1 MDKAAQVDQ
10 APSILLRDVRVFDGV
25 KPRLSSAKDVLVE
38 AGVIV
43 SITATPPQV
52 STEKSDN
59 SPEVDVVIDGAGR
72 TLMPGLIDAHTH
84 LSFAGISQVAALTG
98 NVYFLAIAT
107 AVAAEQTLLRGF
119 TSVRDLGGPVFG
131 IKQAIDAGLTR
142 GPRVYPS
149 GAFISQTGG
158 HGDFRLPFEVP
169 RGSHGQLSHSELLGG
184 AVIADGVP
192 EVLRGVR
199 EQLMLGASQI
209 KVMSG
214 GGVTSHYDPLDV
226 TQYTESE
233 MRAAVEAAEN
243 WGTYVAVHAYTARAV
258 QQAVRAGVRCIEHG
272 QLIDDE
278 TAALMAKQ
286 DVWWCLQPFLDDEDA
301 TPTQGASRFK
311 QLQVSD
317 GTDTAFELASKH
329 GINVAFGSDVLFSPT
344 LWRRQTHRLSK
355 LVRWMSPA
363 EVLIMA
369 TSRNAELLAL
379 SGPRNPYPGRLGVV
393 AEGALADL
401 LLVDGNP
408 LQDISVITTPEQT
421 MPVIIKAGA
430 IVKNES

>member
-1 MDKAAQVDQ
+1 M
-10 APSILLRDVRVFDGV
+10 
-25 KPRLSSAKDVLVE
+25 
-38 AGVIV
+38 
-43 SITATPPQV
+43 
-52 STEKSDN
+52 
-59 SPEVDVVIDGAGR
+59 
-72 TLMPGLIDAHTH
+72 MPGLIDMHTH

-98 NVYFLAIAT
+98 NAYFLAIA
-107 AVAAEQTLLRGF
+107 AAAGAEQSLLRGF

-131 IKQAIDAGLTR
+131 IKQAIDTGLAR
-142 GPRVYPS
+142 GPRIFPS

-169 RGSHGQLSHSELLGG
+169 RGSHGHLSHSELLGG
-184 AVIADGVP
+184 AAIADGVP
-192 EVLRGVR
+192 EVLRAVR

-243 WGTYVAVHAYTARAV
+243 WGTYVTVHAYTARAV
-258 QQAVRAGVRCIEHG
+258 QQALRAGVRCIEHG
-272 QLIDDE
+272 QLIDDR

-286 DVWWCLQPFLDDEDA
+286 GVWWCLQPFIDDEDA
-301 TPTQGASRFK
+301 TPTQGANRLK
-311 QLQVSD
+311 QLQVAA
-317 GTDTAFELASKH
+317 GTDTAFELARKH
-329 GINVAFGSDVLFSPT
+329 GINVAFGSDVLFSPA
-344 LWRRQTHRLSK
+344 LWRRQTHRLAK

-401 LLVDGNP
+401 LLVKGDP
-408 LQDISVITTPEQT
+408 LQDISVMATPEQT

-430 IVKNES
+430 IVRNES

>member
-1 MDKAAQVDQ
+1 M
-10 APSILLRDVRVFDGV
+10 
-25 KPRLSSAKDVLVE
+25 SSAKDVRVE
-38 AGVIV
+38 AGVIA
-43 SITATPPQV
+43 SITATPRQV
-52 STEKSDN
+52 STETSTG
-59 SPEVDVVIDGAGR
+59 SPSTDVVIDGVGR
-72 TLMPGLIDAHTH
+72 TLMPGLIDMHTH

-98 NVYFLAIAT
+98 NAYFLAIA
-107 AVAAEQTLLRGF
+107 AAAGAEQSLLRGF

-131 IKQAIDAGLTR
+131 IKQAIDTGLAR
-142 GPRVYPS
+142 GPRIFPS

-169 RGSHGQLSHSELLGG
+169 RGSHGHLSHSELLGG
-184 AVIADGVP
+184 AAIADGVP
-192 EVLRGVR
+192 EVLRAVR

-243 WGTYVAVHAYTARAV
+243 WGTYVTVHAYTARAV
-258 QQAVRAGVRCIEHG
+258 QQALRAGVRCIEHG
-272 QLIDDE
+272 QLIDDR

-286 DVWWCLQPFLDDEDA
+286 GVWWCLQPFIDDEDA
-301 TPTQGASRFK
+301 TPTQGANRLK
-311 QLQVSD
+311 QLQVAA
-317 GTDTAFELASKH
+317 GTDTAFELARKH
-329 GINVAFGSDVLFSPT
+329 GINVAFGSDVLFSPA
-344 LWRRQTHRLSK
+344 LWRRQTHRLAK

-401 LLVDGNP
+401 LLVKGDP
-408 LQDISVITTPEQT
+408 LQDISVMATPEQT

-430 IVKNES
+430 IVRNES